1 MNSMKSI
8 RDELDDLISVRSPTP
23 DEEYRVTPDSFDS
36 LQSTMIGNDD
46 DVAVKGEY
54 RQKDKCK
61 RLMNSVTRRMARLHD
76 LNQRVSN
83 LQEAII
89 KRQQEYTLC
98 VKNNSQCSTPR
109 GGRGGGGA
117 RKKGKYSKKRNSTR
131 SRMSSRRAHRKTA
144 RK

>member
-1 MNSMKSI
+1 MKSI

-36 LQSTMIGNDD
+36 SQTTMVDNDD

-98 VKNNSQCSTPR
+98 VKNNGKCDSPR
-109 GGRGGGGA
+109 SGSHGGGA
-117 RKKGKYSKKRNSTR
+117 RKKGKYSKTRNSR
-131 SRMSSRRAHRKTA
+131 KSSRRAHRKTA

>member
-23 DEEYRVTPDSFDS
+23 DDEYRVTPDSFDS
-36 LQSTMIGNDD
+36 SQSTMVDIDD

-61 RLMNSVTRRMARLHD
+61 RLMNSVKRRMARLHD

-98 VKNNSQCSTPR
+98 VKNNSKCGTPR
-109 GGRGGGGA
+109 SGSHGGGA
-117 RKKGKYSKKRNSTR
+117 RKKGKYSKRRNSR
-131 SRMSSRRAHRKTA
+131 KSSRRAHRKTA

>member
-36 LQSTMIGNDD
+36 SQSTMVDNDD

-54 RQKDKCK
+54 SQKDKCK
-61 RLMNSVTRRMARLHD
+61 RLMNSVKRRMARLHD

-98 VKNNSQCSTPR
+98 VKNNGKCGTPR
-109 GGRGGGGA
+109 SDGGA
-117 RKKGKYSKKRNSTR
+117 RKKGKYSKKRNSR
-131 SRMSSRRAHRKTA
+131 RSSRRAHRKTA

>member
-23 DEEYRVTPDSFDS
+23 DEEYRVTPDSFNS
-36 LQSTMIGNDD
+36 SQSTMVDNDD

-61 RLMNSVTRRMARLHD
+61 RLMNSVKRRMARLHD

-98 VKNNSQCSTPR
+98 VKNKSKCGTPR
-109 GGRGGGGA
+109 SDGGA
-117 RKKGKYSKKRNSTR
+117 RKKGKYSKKRNSR
-131 SRMSSRRAHRKTA
+131 NSRKSSRRAHMKTA

>member
-1 MNSMKSI
+1 MKTI
-8 RDELDDLISVRSPTP
+8 RDDLDDLISVRSPTP

-36 LQSTMIGNDD
+36 SQTTMVDNDD
-46 DVAVKGEY
+46 NVAVKGEY
-54 RQKDKCK
+54 RQNDKCK
-61 RLMNSVTRRMARLHD
+61 RLMNSVKRRMVRLHN

-98 VKNNSQCSTPR
+98 MKNNSKCSTPS
-109 GGRGGGGA
+109 GGRGRGA
-117 RKKGKYSKKRNSTR
+117 RKKGKYSKGRKSRNSR
-131 SRMSSRRAHRKTA
+131 KSSRHAHRKTA